1 MSDAE
6 DWEWFRAHVVA
17 LQTGLR
23 AGARNTLFDEWNRQ
37 FEAVTPSLHGRVW
50 RALAGRR
57 KETGSPAKNEDLLCL
72 ARMLILGAPD

>member
-6 DWEWFRAHVVA
+6 DWESLRAHVAA

-23 AGARNTLFDEWNRQ
+23 DGARNTLLDEWNRQ
-37 FEAVTPSLHGRVW
+37 SEAVTPSLLGRVW

-57 KETGSPAKNEDLLCL
+57 SETRNPAGNEDLRRL
-72 ARMLILGAPD
+72 ARMLILGTPD